1 MFYVDFNCLL
11 CYLASQR
18 ADHLVGTGAA
28 GIEWRAVERGAMSA
42 RWEQEVAQA
51 EALALHGERL
61 PAALRR
67 R

>member
-1 MFYVDFNCLL
+1 MAGVIREFTVNVVVYGDFNCLL

-28 GIEWRAVERGAMSA
+28 GIEWRASS
-42 RWEQEVAQA
+42 
-51 EALALHGERL
+51 
-61 PAALRR
+61 AALRPHAGSR